1 MPVHYRACNLCE
13 AICGL
18 VIETEDHR
26 VVSIA
31 GDPNDPLSRG
41 YLCPKAFA
49 LKDVYEDPNR
59 LKMPLKRTA
68 SGWKTIGWEE
78 AIAEAVGRLR
88 DIQRQYGPDAIGTY
102 YGNPSVHNLGTLANT
117 PLLSKT
123 LRTKNTFSATS
134 VDQLP
139 SHFAAWTMF
148 GHPLLLPIPD
158 LSRTDYLLVLGGNPL
173 ASNGSLM
180 TAPNVGEH
188 LKNIRQRGGQVVVLD
203 PRRTETAKQA
213 DAHYFIQPASDAW
226 LLLAMIQVLFSEKR
240 VDLGKNAG
248 FTEGLAVLEAAV
260 AEFTPEMAAGPTGLA
275 PATIRQLALA
285 FADAPSAVC
294 YGRMG
299 LSVQQFGGLCQWLI
313 NCLNLITG
321 NVDRPGGVMFTTPA
335 VDLLANAQP
344 RNIWGRWKSRVRGL
358 PEFMGELPVSVMA
371 EEILTPGQGQIRAML
386 TNCGNPILST
396 PNGTQLDKAFAG
408 LDFMVSIDIY
418 LNETT
423 RHAHLILPPATGLE
437 TGHYDL
443 TFHLLA
449 VRNTAKYSL
458 PTLPKSEGARYDY
471 EILQALA
478 HGLSGQTEPFEPQPP
493 EINVDFGL
501 RMGPYALSLDQLKA
515 QPQGIDLGALKP
527 CLPERLVHADK
538 KIVLA
543 PPPFLEDLAR
553 LRASWTNEP
562 VRQGPTDFKLIGRRN
577 LRDNN
582 SWMHNSEK
590 LMKGR
595 QRCTL
600 LIHPEDAKA
609 LQLADSETVR
619 VQSRTGAIEITLE
632 YCPDIMPGVVS
643 IPHGYGHHRQ
653 GVQLD
658 VAALH
663 PGVSINDLTDE
674 RLLDSLTGNAALNGV
689 AVKVEQL
696 NMVSGVSRLQG

>member
-18 VIETEDHR
+18 VIETEGNR

-31 GDPNDPLSRG
+31 GDPKDPLSRG

-68 SGWKTIGWEE
+68 TGWKTIGWEE
-78 AIAEAVGRLR
+78 AIAETVERLR
-88 DIQRQYGPDAIGTY
+88 DIQRQYGPDAVGTY
-102 YGNPSVHNLGTLANT
+102 YGNPSVHNLGTMANT
-117 PLLSKT
+117 PLLSKA

-139 SHFAAWTMF
+139 SHFAAWMMF

-158 LSRTDYLLVLGGNPL
+158 ISRTSHLLVLGGNPL

-188 LKNIRQRGGQVVVLD
+188 LKNIRQRGGKVVVID

-213 DAHYFIQPASDAW
+213 DAHHFIQPASDAW

-240 VDLGKNAG
+240 VALGKNAD
-248 FTEGLAVLEAAV
+248 FTEGLATLQAAV
-260 AEFTPEMAAGPTGLA
+260 ADFSPEMAAGPTGLA
-275 PATIRQLALA
+275 PETIRGLALE
-285 FADAPSAVC
+285 FADAPAAVC

-299 LSVQQFGGLCQWLI
+299 LSVQRFGGLCQWLI

-321 NVDRPGGVMFTTPA
+321 NVDRPGGVMFTAPA

-358 PEFMGELPVSVMA
+358 PEFMGELPVAVMA
-371 EEILTPGQGQIRAML
+371 EEITTPGEGQIRAML
-386 TNCGNPILST
+386 TNCGNPVLST
-396 PNGTQLDKAFAG
+396 PNGVQLDKALAG

-418 LNETT
+418 RNETS
-423 RHAHLILPPATGLE
+423 RHAHIILPPATGLE
-437 TGHYDL
+437 TSHYDL

-449 VRNTAKYSL
+449 VRNTAKYAL
-458 PTLPKSEGARYDY
+458 PTLPKSEGARYDH

-478 HGLSGQTEPFEPQPP
+478 HGLSGQTEPFVPQPP
-493 EINVDFGL
+493 EIKVDLGL
-501 RMGPYALSLDQLKA
+501 RMGPYALSLEQLKA
-515 QPQGIDLGALKP
+515 EPHGIDLGALKP

-538 KIVLA
+538 KIALA
-543 PPPFLEDLAR
+543 PQPFIEDLAR
-553 LRASWTNEP
+553 LRADWANGRSSG
-562 VRQGPTDFKLIGRRN
+562 RPTGFVLIGRRN

-595 QRCTL
+595 KRCTL
-600 LIHPEDAKA
+600 LIHPDDAQG
-609 LQLADSETVR
+609 LELNENEVVR
-619 VQSRTGAIEITLE
+619 VQSRTGAIDLEVE

-643 IPHGYGHHRQ
+643 IPHGYGHHRP
-653 GVQLD
+653 GIQLD
-658 VAALH
+658 IASQH
-663 PGVSINDLTDE
+663 PGASVNDLTDE
-674 RLLDSLTGNAALNGV
+674 LALDALTGNAALNGV
-689 AVKVEQL
+689 AVTVVKIKG
-696 NMVSGVSRLQG
+696 S